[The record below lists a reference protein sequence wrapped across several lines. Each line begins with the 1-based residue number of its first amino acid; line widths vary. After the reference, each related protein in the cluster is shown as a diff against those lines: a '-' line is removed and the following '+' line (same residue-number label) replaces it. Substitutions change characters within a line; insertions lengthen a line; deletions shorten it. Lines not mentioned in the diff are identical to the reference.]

1 MISKPPA
8 QIEDMKTLYY
18 ADVRPF
24 SNHLKKYMAKV
35 PDLFVVIFYPPDN
48 SYCILGTDAAF
59 SNWEGY
65 TNYVFKEV
73 EPALQFP
80 DTIFRVPDE
89 FCWVKV

>member
-1 MISKPPA
+1 
-8 QIEDMKTLYY
+8 MKTLYY

-24 SNHLKKYMAKV
+24 QQHLKKYMPKV
-35 PDLFVVIFYPPDN
+35 PDLLVLVFYEEDK

-59 SNWEGY
+59 NNWEEY

-80 DTIFRVPDE
+80 DTILRMPDDFR
-89 FCWVKV
+89 WIKL